1 MAGQMQRYEYKV
13 VPSPA
18 RGEKARGL
26 KTTGERFAH
35 ALTLLMN
42 EMARDGWEYLRADT
56 LPCEERT
63 GLTSRSTTY
72 QNLLVFRRVAAE
84 TAALDL
90 PKALAPPVDRPA
102 DPPVPQAAAATP
114 RPEVAAHVA
123 PEPVS
128 QAPASP
134 DPAAPRPAP
143 ELSVN
148 APLGE
153 APRLDSAPEAG
164 RAPKLGPAD

>member
-1 MAGQMQRYEYKV
+1 MQRYEYKV

-90 PKALAPPVDRPA
+90 PKALAPPVERPA

-114 RPEVAAHVA
+114 RPEVAA
-123 PEPVS
+123 PVS
-128 QAPASP
+128 QDRVSQDRLPAEAPDA
-134 DPAAPRPAP
+134 AAPRPAP